1 MSLVATRSRRPNAGN
16 RMKELLERELEIEE
30 MFVEVANDED
40 FMAIQGF
47 ILFKNSFSK
56 IVRQSI
62 TTIFSKNF

>member
-1 MSLVATRSRRPNAGN
+1 
-16 RMKELLERELEIEE
+16 MKELLERELEIEE